1 MEQFS
6 NIFVSTNN
14 GDDVLVYVRDYL
26 LSPSEVE
33 QWARKAVGDNF
44 NEAYE
49 IREDEIQYYYV
60 SNRIWVVTK
69 TKAER
74 IRAYIYQ

>member
-14 GDDVLVYVRDYL
+14 GDDVLVYVRDNL

-33 QWARKAVGDNF
+33 QWARKAIGDNF

-49 IREDEIQYYYV
+49 IREDEIQYYYI
-60 SNRIWVVTK
+60 SNRVWVVAK

-74 IRAYIYQ
+74 IRAYISQ